1 MSLARIQLFSD
12 RPTGGDPIWNRA
24 WFSGFPNR
32 IACAKRR
39 GETSEKER
47 RMAMSDLRLWGA
59 RFRSGPHPD
68 LMQLSRAEASY
79 YRLVP
84 YDLIAS
90 EAHARELQRANI
102 LTAAECE
109 TLIDA
114 LQKIR
119 ASFQSGELKPSGQD
133 EDVHT
138 FLERVLVE
146 RLGPLG
152 GKLRAGRSRNDQA
165 ANDLKLYLRDQAREI
180 LAALLDLQDALLS
193 QAARHVE
200 TLAPGFTHLQ
210 PAQPIVFAHQLLAHA
225 QNFLRD
231 GERFIDWDKRSATS
245 PLGSAALAG
254 SAIAL
259 HPETSAQEL
268 GYEAPCEN
276 SIDAVGSRDHVAE
289 CLFVCALL
297 GVNLSRLCEE
307 IILWASRQFRWVE
320 LDDAYATGS
329 SIMPQKKN
337 PDIAELVRGRAG
349 RLIGG
354 LTGLLTMLKA
364 LPYSYN
370 RDLSEDKHYA
380 FEAVDTLRVLLPPL
394 TGMVRTMRV
403 NVEEL
408 RRQAAEGFTLATEV
422 ADGLTLQGVPFAAAH
437 EITGALVKYCE
448 DHGVGL
454 GEVPDEALQVI
465 DPHLGPAITS
475 RLTLAA
481 AVAARKGMGG
491 TAPSQVSLQLE
502 RLRAKLSLQRCWAI
516 GKVEPRQ

>member
-1 MSLARIQLFSD
+1 
-12 RPTGGDPIWNRA
+12 
-24 WFSGFPNR
+24 
-32 IACAKRR
+32 
-39 GETSEKER
+39 
-47 RMAMSDLRLWGA
+47 MSDLRLWGA
-59 RFRSGPHPD
+59 RFRSGPDPD
-68 LMQLSRAEASY
+68 LMRLSRADASY
-79 YRLVP
+79 YRLAP

-90 EAHARELQRANI
+90 EAHARELQRAHI
-102 LTAAECE
+102 LTAEECE

-114 LQKIR
+114 LEKIR
-119 ASFQSGELKPSGQD
+119 AAFQSGDLKPSEKD

-138 FLERVLVE
+138 FIERVLVE

-165 ANDLKLYLRDQAREI
+165 ANDLKLYLRDQAREV
-180 LAALLDLQDALLS
+180 LASLLKLQDALVS
-193 QAARHVE
+193 QAAGHID
-200 TLAPGFTHLQ
+200 TLAPGLTHLQ

-225 QNFLRD
+225 QNFMRD

-245 PLGSAALAG
+245 PLGAAALAG

-259 HPETSAQEL
+259 NPEQSAREL

-289 CLFVCALL
+289 FLFACALL
-297 GVNLSRLCEE
+297 GVNLSRLSEE
-307 IILWASRQFRWVE
+307 IVLWASRQFRWVE
-320 LDDAYATGS
+320 LDDAFATGS

-354 LTGLLTMLKA
+354 LTGLLTVLKA

-370 RDLSEDKHYA
+370 RDLSEDKRYA
-380 FEAVDTLRVLLPPL
+380 FEAVDTLQALLPAL

-422 ADGLTLQGVPFAAAH
+422 ADGLALQGVPFAAAH
-437 EITGALVKYCE
+437 EITGALVRHCE
-448 DHGVGL
+448 DHKVGL
-454 GEVPDEALQVI
+454 EDVPDEDLRGI
-465 DPHLGPAITS
+465 DPRLGPAIKS
-475 RLTLAA
+475 RLTLEA
-481 AVAARKGMGG
+481 AVAARKGTGG
-491 TAPSQVSLQLE
+491 TAPDQVSLQLQ
-502 RLRAKLSLQRCWAI
+502 RLRERISLQRRWAT
-516 GKVEPRQ
+516 GQSEPQD